1 MIETSKSQM
10 IKIIEQFNSAFL
22 THDAQLLKSI
32 IAPDCV
38 MEGAMPP
45 PDGLRTEG
53 YDECYEFWEKMI
65 NTPHTQFRPE
75 SPIIMGERATMQW
88 RFYWGESLEN
98 SIRGVTLM
106 KVKEGKISEVLAY
119 VKGNLVS

>member
-1 MIETSKSQM
+1 MIENTEFQM
-10 IKIIEQFNSAFL
+10 TKIIEQFNSAFL

-53 YDECYEFWEKMI
+53 YDECYAFWEEMI
-65 NTPHTQFRPE
+65 NTPHTQLDRKSVYNGRKSHHTMALLLGRTFRKLN
-75 SPIIMGERATMQW
+75 SGRYADDGER
-88 RFYWGESLEN
+88 
-98 SIRGVTLM
+98 
-106 KVKEGKISEVLAY
+106 GK
-119 VKGNLVS
+119 NF